1 MAVKMLS
8 NEHQNEF
15 QYIHVLLVED
25 EVGDAHLVKSA
36 LKKNKEI
43 TFDVTWVESLSLA
56 IQALSENDFDVMLLD
71 LSLSDS
77 DGLKTVEIAR
87 KMAGNL
93 PIVVLTGRSDTD
105 FALTALKAGANDYM
119 VKGDF
124 GFDGLTR
131 VIRYTL
137 LRVEM
142 ETHNKL
148 LVAALNA
155 AANAIV
161 ITNKDGYIKW
171 INPAFSRL
179 TGYSEQES
187 LGKRPSDLVKSGVQ
201 DLRFY
206 QEMWEKLLAGE
217 HWRGEIINKHKDGEL
232 YHEELSIAPVKNSV
246 GDIVNFIGI
255 KEDISERKALE
266 EKLQKLANTDSLTGL
281 FNRRVFLER
290 LKQES
295 ERIVRLGGFA
305 TLLML
310 DLDFFKQ
317 INDTYGHATGDE
329 ALRQFSKIVRNHSRS
344 IDVPARLGGE
354 EFAILLPSTNQ
365 HDAEVVAERLCQEVS
380 EIAIEHSKGIVKMT
394 VSIGGALI
402 SADNSDGEL
411 ALSHADNALYHAKK
425 TGRNKICWFEE

>member
-1 MAVKMLS
+1 M
-8 NEHQNEF
+8 NEF

-25 EVGDAHLVKSA
+25 EIGDAHLVKSA

-87 KMAGNL
+87 KMAGDL

-161 ITNKDGYIKW
+161 ITNKDGFIKW

-179 TGYSEQES
+179 TGYSEKES

-217 HWRGEIINKHKDGEL
+217 HWRGEIVNRHKDDEL

-246 GDIVNFIGI
+246 GDIVNFVGI

-295 ERIVRLGGFA
+295 ERIVRVGGFA

-317 INDTYGHATGDE
+317 INDSYGHATGDE
-329 ALRQFSKIVRNHSRS
+329 ALRQFSKIVKNHSRS

-365 HDAEVVAERLCQEVS
+365 HDAAVVAERLCQEVS
-380 EIAIEHSKGIVKMT
+380 EITIEHSKGIVRMT

-402 SADNSDGEL
+402 SADNSNGEL
-411 ALSHADNALYHAKK
+411 ALSHADNALYNAKK
-425 TGRNKICWFEE
+425 TGRNKICWFGEEC

>member
-1 MAVKMLS
+1 M
-8 NEHQNEF
+8 NEF

-25 EVGDAHLVKSA
+25 EIGDAHLVKSA

-305 TLLML
+305 ALLML

-344 IDVPARLGGE
+344 IDIPARLGGE

-365 HDAEVVAERLCQEVS
+365 HDAEIVAERLCQEVS

-425 TGRNKICWFEE
+425 TGRNKICWFKE

>member
-1 MAVKMLS
+1 M
-8 NEHQNEF
+8 NEF

-25 EVGDAHLVKSA
+25 EIGDAHLVKSA

-119 VKGDF
+119 VKGDC

-305 TLLML
+305 ALLML

>member
-1 MAVKMLS
+1 MAVKMLG
-8 NEHQNEF
+8 NEHLNDF

-25 EVGDAHLVKSA
+25 EIGDAHLVKST
-36 LKKNKEI
+36 LKKNREI

-77 DGLKTVEIAR
+77 EGLKTVEIAR
-87 KMAGNL
+87 KMAGDL
-93 PIVVLTGRSDTD
+93 PIVVLTGRSDTN

-131 VIRYTL
+131 VIRYAL

-161 ITNKDGYIKW
+161 ITDKDGYIKW
-171 INPAFSRL
+171 VNPAFSTL
-179 TGYSEQES
+179 TGYSEEEA
-187 LGKRPSDLVKSGVQ
+187 LEKRPSDLVKSGVQ
-201 DLRFY
+201 DISFY
-206 QEMWEKLLAGE
+206 QKMWAALLAGE
-217 HWRGEIINKHKDGEL
+217 HWRGEIVNKHKDGEL

-246 GDIVNFIGI
+246 GEIINFIGI

-281 FNRRVFLER
+281 FNRRVFLEH

-295 ERIVRLGGFA
+295 DRVARLGGLA

-317 INDTYGHATGDE
+317 INDSYGHATGDE
-329 ALRQFSKIVRNHSRS
+329 ALRQFAKIVKSHSRS

-365 HDAEVVAERLCQEVS
+365 NDAEVVAERLRQEVS
-380 EIAIEHSKGIVKMT
+380 EIMIEHPKGIVRMT
-394 VSIGGALI
+394 VSIGAALI
-402 SADNSDGEL
+402 STCHLDGEV
-411 ALSHADNALYHAKK
+411 ALSHADNALYKAKQA
-425 TGRNKICWFEE
+425 GRNQVCWFQA